1 MKGIDF
7 TALCTIAVTTAISI
21 FMITL
26 FTHIQ
31 FLPWQSL
38 ISMCDQANIEVSSVL
53 KCRTN
58 ICGAILLISLGS
70 LCSVFY
76 MDLKTK
82 QNLQHLQ
89 KLDTNGIQN
98 VEGKFVVVKSK
109 NFAILHWMQPMTYSR
124 SKSSAACSKCRKFTN
139 GIEVCGK

>member
-21 FMITL
+21 IMITL

-31 FLPWQSL
+31 FSPSQFL
-38 ISMCDQANIEVSSVL
+38 ISMCDQANKEVISVL

-58 ICGAILLISLGS
+58 ICGAILLKILGF
-70 LCSVFY
+70 LRSVIY

-89 KLDTNGIQN
+89 KLDRM
-98 VEGKFVVVKSK
+98 EYK
-109 NFAILHWMQPMTYSR
+109 M
-124 SKSSAACSKCRKFTN
+124 
-139 GIEVCGK
+139 